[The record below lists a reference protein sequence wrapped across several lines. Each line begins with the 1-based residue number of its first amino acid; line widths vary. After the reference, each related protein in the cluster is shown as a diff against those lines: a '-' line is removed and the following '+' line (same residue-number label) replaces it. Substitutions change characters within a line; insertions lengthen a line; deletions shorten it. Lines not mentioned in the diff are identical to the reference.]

1 MELGGAFGPIQVI
14 SNFIYL
20 ISAAITNNFRANCTR
35 FVLCRTPRGEERL
48 TATIYPIY
56 VW

>member
-35 FVLCRTPRGEERL
+35 FVLCRTPRGEERV